1 MSLPGIQDIIDFNDQ
16 IISVLSLQ
24 LDVLQWS
31 APPQTA
37 KLYAR
42 WWEHSLYLLHNAG
55 KLNQVL
61 SEKDRTNIWGKW
73 NVYCEKTDQ
82 ESPLYHQVIL
92 IDKII
97 QALPSV
103 LKGEIL
109 ATEVLFPQGKGDFMG
124 QYYYNDPL
132 YNYFSEIFG
141 QQLIYQ
147 VKILREKHPNKA
159 LRILEI
165 GAGTGATSARVF
177 TQLLPYT
184 PYISKYVYTDISQ
197 TFLNYAQE
205 NYTDLAPYMRTQ
217 LLNVNALPTS
227 QNYEP
232 NYFDIVL
239 AANVLHATPNIQ
251 RCAQHIKILLKPQGL
266 LLLYE
271 IIDLKL
277 FAHLTFGLL
286 EGWWLAEDL
295 ELRIPGTPCL
305 TPENWTLVL
314 SNAQFTD
321 ISFPALT
328 QHNLGAQII
337 SAKNGPEIYSEP

>member
-1 MSLPGIQDIIDFNDQ
+1 MSLPGIQDVINLNNQ
-16 IISVLSLQ
+16 IASVLSLQ
-24 LDVLQWS
+24 LNDLQWS
-31 APPQTA
+31 PPPQTK

-42 WWEHSLYLLHNAG
+42 WWEHSLYLLHNVG

-61 SEKDRTNIWGKW
+61 SEKDRTNIWRKW
-73 NVYCEKTDQ
+73 NTYCEKIDQ
-82 ESPLYHQVIL
+82 QSPLYHQVIL
-92 IDKII
+92 VDKMI
-97 QALPSV
+97 QVLPLV
-103 LKGEIL
+103 LTGEIL
-109 ATEVLFPQGKGDFMG
+109 ATEVLFPQGKMDLVG

-132 YNYFSEIFG
+132 YNYFSEILV
-141 QQLIYQ
+141 QQLISQ
-147 VKILREKHPNKA
+147 VQILRKKHPNKA

-205 NYTDLAPYMRTQ
+205 NYTALAPYMRTQ
-217 LLNVNALPTS
+217 LLNVNDLPTS

-271 IIDLKL
+271 MIDLKL

-295 ELRIPGTPCL
+295 ELRIPGSPAL
-305 TPENWTLVL
+305 TPENWALVL
-314 SNAQFTD
+314 HNAQFTD

-328 QHNLGAQII
+328 QHELGLQII